1 MKKSVILT
9 LLAFAVFCGLSA
21 CGSTDTKV
29 NSNYGENGKPTKPQH
44 PVCVVTQ
51 KELITDNAFKA
62 MVRGKAQLVEMLRF
76 KVQAMIDEK
85 YPRLNKLDD
94 RLSNMIAPLSKEEK
108 EALDFKEDEF
118 RKAIEVELQY
128 YKGDSKE
135 GEEVSKEE
143 SGKEQVEQQPI
154 AENEKKVS
162 EGEFRSKVEEEFN
175 RDKGFFAD
183 DTESSYDHKDKYID
197 IARYVAE
204 HSSSGLETMEKWAD
218 NILMCV
224 ELEKF
229 EESAD
234 AYLKQIE
241 NLIPA
246 EKYYDER
253 RIDFKEEM
261 FRKLEKEFDKKI
273 VPEEKTKKI
282 VPEKKTEEK

>member
-44 PVCVVTQ
+44 PVCV
-51 KELITDNAFKA
+51 ITNTTFSNAFKA

-85 YPRLNKLDD
+85 YPKLKELNKLDD
-94 RLSNMIAPLSKEEK
+94 SLPPSLKKEEK
-108 EALDFKEDEF
+108 EILLLREHEF
-118 RKAIEVELQY
+118 RKEIEERIHEF
-128 YKGDSKE
+128 KE
-135 GEEVSKEE
+135 EKVSKQEVV
-143 SGKEQVEQQPI
+143 KEQEEQQPV

-162 EGEFRSKVEEEFN
+162 EDEIRSKVEEEFN
-175 RDKGFFAD
+175 RDKGFLAD

-204 HSSSGLETMEKWAD
+204 HSSSGLETMEKWGD

-224 ELEKF
+224 DLEKF

-273 VPEEKTKKI
+273 VPE
-282 VPEKKTEEK
+282 KKTEEK